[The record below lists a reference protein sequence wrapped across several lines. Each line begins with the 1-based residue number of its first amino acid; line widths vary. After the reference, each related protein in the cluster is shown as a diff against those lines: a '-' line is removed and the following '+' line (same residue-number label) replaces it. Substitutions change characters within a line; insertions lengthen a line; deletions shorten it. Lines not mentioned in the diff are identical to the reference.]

1 MKQINLQQ
9 KYIHLIEHSFD
20 QFKIFKSR
28 YLEDEPIGIE
38 GILTLA
44 REVYK
49 DTSIEDLLNP
59 AHRELLNPEE
69 PTIPPIADS
78 NKPENEDLF

>member
-1 MKQINLQQ
+1 MTNL
-9 KYIHLIEHSFD
+9 KSSE
-20 QFKIFKSR
+20 SR

-38 GILTLA
+38 GIFTLA